1 MLPRKGDHASMS
13 RVITQED
20 IRAFAELGGD
30 RNPVHVDESFA
41 AKTRFGSPIA
51 HGMWGA
57 TLISAVLGTQ
67 LPGPGTIYLGQT
79 LAFRAPVYPGDT
91 LTAIV
96 TVKDVRK
103 DKPIVTLE
111 TVCEN
116 QRGEKIL
123 EGEAVV
129 LVEEVA

>member
-13 RVITQED
+13 RVITPED
-20 IRAFAELGGD
+20 IRAFADLGGD
-30 RNPVHVDESFA
+30 RNPVHVDASFA
-41 AKTRFGSPIA
+41 AKTRFGRPIA

-79 LAFRAPVYPGDT
+79 LTFRAPVYPGDT
-91 LTAIV
+91 VTAVV
-96 TVKDVRK
+96 TVKDVRE

-111 TVCEN
+111 TVCHN
-116 QRGEKIL
+116 QRGERIL

-129 LVEEVA
+129 LVEEVP